1 MMNTAYISAVN
12 INKSRTFDIIKGL
25 LVIGLI
31 LTVCEFCFGVFSEQ
45 RSLTDLYLLQLG
57 IVFALSYSGTVIKL
71 GWTHLFSLL
80 QFTTFVFMVS
90 TPLLS
95 PLADG
100 DTIRIAYSPIH
111 NSFKEEIVQ
120 RVMLIFSIYISTS
133 FLAYFSKIRVRKPS
147 NRNYLCDKQSDLYF
161 KVGKICVITMLPFA
175 LLYSTFLMTI
185 SREDLYSS
193 GTGAMGMPVYIRI
206 SNMIYTIGFY
216 LIVASK
222 PSYKD
227 FCKYTLLYFIS
238 LIPALLSGERG
249 EVLLVVVFFIWY
261 ITKFYNK
268 KVKLL
273 VIGILGLLGVVSS
286 YIISFTRND
295 LGIESND
302 LFKMV
307 LTFFSESS
315 TTCKLTSFYVENR
328 DAVEHGYPFFLDQ
341 AIYGIKNL
349 LLGQPS
355 AGQSLEMLATRS
367 SLGHNLV
374 YYLNPDY
381 YLGGNSTGTAWVA
394 ECYEFGIIGIML
406 GAILLAWFIH
416 FYEDRIVFG
425 RFSSIFTYEFFGAIV
440 MSPRGSLLPSIYS
453 ILKWLLVASI
463 VCIIYKL
470 VFKNKFKYN
479 SYEES

>member
-1 MMNTAYISAVN
+1 MNSTYIST
-12 INKSRTFDIIKGL
+12 ISIKESKTFDIIKGL
-25 LVIGLI
+25 LFIGLI
-31 LTVCEFCFGVFSEQ
+31 LSLCEFCFGVFSEQ

-57 IVFALSYSGTVIKL
+57 IVFSLSYSGTVIKL

-100 DTIRIAYSPIH
+100 DTIRNAYSPIR
-111 NSFKEEIVQ
+111 NIFKEEIVQ
-120 RVMLIFSIYISTS
+120 RVLLIFSTYISTS
-133 FLAYFSKIRVRKPS
+133 FLVYFSIFKKTVLLKNS
-147 NRNYLCDKQSDLYF
+147 FNDEKQREIYYKAGRF
-161 KVGKICVITMLPFA
+161 CMITMLPFA
-175 LLYSTFLMTI
+175 LLYTTFLMTI
-185 SREDLYSS
+185 SRADLYTS

-216 LIVASK
+216 LIVASR
-222 PSYKD
+222 PAYNN

-238 LIPALLSGERG
+238 LIPTLLSGERG
-249 EVLLVVVFFIWY
+249 EVLLVVVFFVWY
-261 ITKFYNK
+261 ITVFYNK

-273 VIGILGLLGVVSS
+273 IIGLLGVLGVVSS
-286 YIISFTRND
+286 YVISFTRQD
-295 LGIESND
+295 LGVESED
-302 LFKMV
+302 LFKII

-328 DAVEHGYPFFLDQ
+328 DAVAHSYPFFLDQ
-341 AIYGIKNL
+341 AIYGIKSF
-349 LLGQPS
+349 LLGQPN
-355 AGQSLEMLATRS
+355 AGQSIEMLATRS

-416 FYEDRIVFG
+416 LFEDRIVFG

-463 VCIIYKL
+463 VCLIYKL
-470 VFKNKFKYN
+470 VFKK
-479 SYEES
+479 

>member
-1 MMNTAYISAVN
+1 MMNSTYIST
-12 INKSRTFDIIKGL
+12 ISIKESKTFDIIKGL
-25 LVIGLI
+25 LFIGLI
-31 LTVCEFCFGVFSEQ
+31 LSLCEFCFGFFSEQ

-57 IVFALSYSGTVIKL
+57 IVFSLSYSGTVFKL

-100 DTIRIAYSPIH
+100 DTIRNAYSPIR
-111 NSFKEEIVQ
+111 NIFKEEIVQ
-120 RVMLIFSIYISTS
+120 RVLLIFSTYISTS
-133 FLAYFSKIRVRKPS
+133 FLVYFSIFKKTVLLKNS
-147 NRNYLCDKQSDLYF
+147 FNDEKQREIYYKAGRF
-161 KVGKICVITMLPFA
+161 CMITMLPFA
-175 LLYSTFLMTI
+175 LLYTTFLMTI
-185 SREDLYSS
+185 SRADLYTS

-216 LIVASK
+216 LIVASR
-222 PSYKD
+222 PAYNN

-238 LIPALLSGERG
+238 LIPTLLSGERG
-249 EVLLVVVFFIWY
+249 EVLLVVVFFVWY
-261 ITKFYNK
+261 ITVFYNK

-273 VIGILGLLGVVSS
+273 IIGLLGVLGVVSS
-286 YIISFTRND
+286 YVISFTRQD
-295 LGIESND
+295 LGVESED
-302 LFKMV
+302 LFKII

-328 DAVEHGYPFFLDQ
+328 DAVAHSYPFFLDQ
-341 AIYGIKNL
+341 AIYGIKSF
-349 LLGQPS
+349 LLGQPN
-355 AGQSLEMLATRS
+355 AGQSIEMLATRS

-416 FYEDRIVFG
+416 LFEDRIVFG

-463 VCIIYKL
+463 VCLIYKL
-470 VFKNKFKYN
+470 VFKK
-479 SYEES
+479 